1 MAKYKIVHYINNFF
15 AGAGGEEM
23 AGMRP
28 KQRPGAVGPGLAL
41 VAAFGEEYEIA
52 ATVVCGDNYFGE
64 NLDDA
69 TLEILEM
76 IRAHEP
82 DLFIAG
88 PAFNAGRYGVACGT
102 ICKAVEKELGIPVLT
117 GMYEEN
123 PGADMFR
130 KDLIVVK
137 TKNSAAGMKTAVPVM
152 KRIGEKLVK
161 GEEILGPDV
170 EGYLERGIR
179 VNYFAEKR
187 GSERAIELLLK
198 KCKGEECQTEY
209 PMPVFDRVA
218 PTPPVTDMANTKI
231 AVITSGGIVPQGN
244 PDHIESS
251 SATRYGIY
259 SIAGMDRMDKK
270 DFMTVHGGYDRAFVT
285 EDPNLVIP
293 LDVLREMEKE
303 GVFGELADYF
313 ISTTGTGTATGNA
326 KAFGEDFVGKLKED
340 GIGAVILTST

>member
-1 MAKYKIVHYINNFF
+1 MGKYKIVHYINNFF
-15 AGAGGEEM
+15 SGAGGEKA

-28 KQRPGAVGPGLAL
+28 EIHEGPLGPGLAL
-41 VAAFGEEYEIA
+41 AGACGEEFEIA
-52 ATVVCGDNYFGE
+52 ATAVCGDNYFGE
-64 NLDDA
+64 NLEDA
-69 TLEILEM
+69 AAELIGM
-76 IRAHEP
+76 IRPFKP

-102 ICKAVEKELGIPVLT
+102 ICKEVEKALGIPVLT

-123 PGADMFR
+123 PGVDMFR
-130 KDLIVVK
+130 KDLIVIK
-137 TKNSAAGMKTAVPVM
+137 TKNSAAGMRKAVPVF
-152 KRIGEKLVK
+152 KRLGEKLVK
-161 GEEILGPDV
+161 GREILGPDM

-198 KCKGEECQTEY
+198 KCRGEECQTEY
-209 PMPVFDRVA
+209 PMPEFDRVEPA
-218 PTPPVTDMANTKI
+218 APVTDLAHTKI
-231 AVITSGGIVPQGN
+231 AIVTSGGIVPQGN

-251 SATRYGIY
+251 SATKYGIY
-259 SIAGMDRMDKK
+259 SIKGMDRMDKK

-285 EDPNLVIP
+285 EDPNLVVP
-293 LDVLREMEKE
+293 LDVLRKLEKE
-303 GVFGELADYF
+303 GVIGELAGYF

-326 KAFGEDFVGKLKED
+326 KAFGRDFVGKLKED